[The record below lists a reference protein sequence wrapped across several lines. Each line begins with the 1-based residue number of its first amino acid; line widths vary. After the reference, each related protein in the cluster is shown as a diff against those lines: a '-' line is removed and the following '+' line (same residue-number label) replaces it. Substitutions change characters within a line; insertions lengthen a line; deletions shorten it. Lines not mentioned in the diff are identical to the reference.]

1 MVESMKEQDPM
12 ICCLQEICFSLKD
25 ANRHSEWMEK
35 VTSNKWQFK
44 KIKISVIIPDK
55 IGFKLKIVKRDKVMT
70 K

>member
-1 MVESMKEQDPM
+1 M

-44 KIKISVIIPDK
+44 KIKIPIIIPDK
-55 IGFKLKIVKRDKVMT
+55 IGFKLKIVKRDK
-70 K
+70 